1 MYAIIKTGGKQYKV
15 KEGQMIKVEKLDAEK
30 GDQITFDKVL
40 QYSGEEGYKFGKPY
54 LEDAE
59 VSGKVLE
66 QGKNKKVVVLK
77 YKPKRR
83 YYKKTGHR
91 QPYTKVLIE
100 NIEV

>member
-15 KEGQMIKVEKLDAEK
+15 KEGQMIKVEKLNAEK
-30 GDQITFDKVL
+30 GDQVTFDKVL
-40 QYSGEEGYKFGKPY
+40 QYSDQEGYKFGKPY
-54 LEDAE
+54 LEGAE

-66 QGKNKKVVVLK
+66 QGKNKKVTVLK

>member
-30 GDQITFDKVL
+30 GDQIIFDIVL

-59 VSGKVLE
+59 RIFNQHLTNNTNTSPGASL
-66 QGKNKKVVVLK
+66 
-77 YKPKRR
+77 RR
-83 YYKKTGHR
+83 PLVPFANRGDLR
-91 QPYTKVLIE
+91 
-100 NIEV
+100 